1 LNLRPSGYE
10 PDELPDCST
19 PRCKR
24 SAASRGRTAAR
35 GGSGPWSGSESWRP
49 CGRGRAR
56 RCCLSFELWPLL
68 GGGWTAGQTWR
79 RPALPPLRGQYPG
92 RGAVSRPSSEWGR
105 VGPARCDHQVRP
117 AVQAR
122 RSRAEISRQRT
133 EGSSDAGDR
142 PRCCRLA
149 RCCSWSREALGM
161 GSADRRG
168 HREIGRRASPGTGTT
183 PCLLPS
189 AFCLLERSRKRA

>member
-19 PRCKR
+19 PRCR
-24 SAASRGRTAAR
+24 GRRRAEVGRPRVAGPAPGREASRGARAGAAAR
-35 GGSGPWSGSESWRP
+35 GGVV
-49 CGRGRAR
+49 CA
-56 RCCLSFELWPLL
+56 FELWPLL